1 MSEDTKETPEEQ
13 NARIDAMLREMVV
26 EKGLEAMAKD
36 CDPEP
41 LSRTEIAEFV
51 GCSKDTIARIE
62 QNALSKMKKLW
73 S

>member
-1 MSEDTKETPEEQ
+1 MSKDTQETKAEQ
-13 NARIDAMLREMVV
+13 DARIDAMLREMVV
-26 EKGLEAMAKD
+26 EKGLEAMAND

-51 GCSKDTIARIE
+51 GCSKDTIRRIE
-62 QNALSKMKKLW
+62 ENALSKLRKLW